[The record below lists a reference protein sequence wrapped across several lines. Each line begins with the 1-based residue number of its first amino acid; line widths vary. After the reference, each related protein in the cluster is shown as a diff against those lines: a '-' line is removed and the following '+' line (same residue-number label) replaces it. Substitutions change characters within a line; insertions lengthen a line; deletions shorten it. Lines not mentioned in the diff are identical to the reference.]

1 MLFHKSIISFV
12 AAIALATIAAAA
24 AIPPTT
30 GTGSPNQGSSQPEGS
45 SQGTQ
50 GSTQGSTLS
59 QGQIPTCSPSLNPMC
74 CETSIPFPNLS
85 DNVRA
90 SLQTLDP
97 NLNQNLNVGQNCAPP
112 GTQGWY
118 CVP

>member
-59 QGQIPTCSPSLNPMC
+59 QGQIPTCSISNLAVKFPEFHGFLRFSQSP
-74 CETSIPFPNLS
+74 ETGNRETGKLTHGKNSSYLKSPN
-85 DNVRA
+85 
-90 SLQTLDP
+90 
-97 NLNQNLNVGQNCAPP
+97 
-112 GTQGWY
+112 
-118 CVP
+118 